1 MAVKNYLEE
10 SASGKRELS
19 IDSCLFTDRKL
30 FIEGIINDKT
40 SLDFM
45 HEFMYLSKTN
55 KPISIYINS
64 SGGEVNA
71 GLLMLDLI
79 QSSKNEINIF
89 CTGKAYSMAAILLA
103 CGKKGHR
110 FILPHSRVMI
120 HEVLSR
126 VVDGTATSIAKI
138 SESILETRDML
149 NNILAESTGHTLE
162 EINRNTSFD
171 NFMSA
176 DEAVDFGICDEVVK
190 SLI

>member
-19 IDSCLFTDRKL
+19 IDSCLFTDRNL

-176 DEAVDFGICDEVVK
+176 DEAVDFGICDKVVK

>member
-1 MAVKNYLEE
+1 MSSKHYLEE
-10 SASGKRELS
+10 SCAGKKEIS
-19 IDSCLFTDRKL
+19 IESSLFTDRKL
-30 FIEGIINDKT
+30 FIEGTINDT
-40 SLDFM
+40 LALGFM
-45 HEFMYLSKTN
+45 HEFMYLSKTD

-64 SGGEVNA
+64 TGGEVNS

-79 QSSKNEINIF
+79 KNSKNEINIY
-89 CTGKAYSMAAILLA
+89 CVGKAYSMAAILLA

-149 NNILAESTGHTLE
+149 SSILAESTGHTLE
-162 EINRNTSFD
+162 EINKQTSFD
-171 NFMSA
+171 NFMNAEES
-176 DEAVDFGICDEVVK
+176 VNFGICDAVVET
-190 SLI
+190 LI